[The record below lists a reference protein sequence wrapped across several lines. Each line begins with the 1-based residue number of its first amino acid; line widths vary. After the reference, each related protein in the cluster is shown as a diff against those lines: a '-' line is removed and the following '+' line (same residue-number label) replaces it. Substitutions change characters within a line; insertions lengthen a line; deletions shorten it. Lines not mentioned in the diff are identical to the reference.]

1 MKKIIIKGETE
12 NRNLYFDFR
21 KDFPML
27 GCELIEEP
35 GFTDSDADTE
45 WVEAMQ
51 TLISSEPHE
60 KCTEDDYEYVRSLV
74 KAWGLKV
81 DAGKD

>member
-35 GFTDSDADTE
+35 GFTDADADAE
-45 WVEAMQ
+45 WFESMQ
-51 TLISSEPHE
+51 ALIASEPNE
-60 KCTEDDYEYVRSLV
+60 DCTDEDFEYVLRLV
-74 KAWGLKV
+74 KAWGL
-81 DAGKD
+81 

>member
-35 GFTDSDADTE
+35 GFTDADAEAE
-45 WVEAMQ
+45 WFESMQ
-51 TLISSEPHE
+51 ALIASEPNE
-60 KCTEDDYEYVRSLV
+60 VCTEEDYEYVRGLV
-74 KAWGLKV
+74 KAWGL
-81 DAGKD
+81 

>member
-1 MKKIIIKGETE
+1 MKKIIIRGEAE
-12 NRNLYFDFR
+12 NHNLYFDFN

-35 GFTDSDADTE
+35 GYTDAEADAE

-51 TLISSEPHE
+51 ELIATEPHE
-60 KCTEDDYEYVRSLV
+60 ECTEDDYEKISNLV
-74 KAWGLKV
+74 EAWGL
-81 DAGKD
+81 

>member
-21 KDFPML
+21 DDFPML

-35 GFTDSDADTE
+35 GFTDSDADADWIE
-45 WVEAMQ
+45 SMQ
-51 TLISSEPHE
+51 ELIASEPN
-60 KCTEDDYEYVRSLV
+60 EDCNDEDFDYVSSLV
-74 KAWGLKV
+74 KAWGL
-81 DAGKD
+81 